1 MSQVLHS
8 HPAARRP
15 FLAGLV
21 LVGVGFV
28 GGGAW
33 AFLPRPDVVLPLVA
47 LMLIQLLP
55 FLAPTE
61 YRFDDEGVEV
71 LRVGIRARFPW
82 ARFLAFQVQ
91 RRGLL
96 LVPATGGHWWTL
108 RYPVFLPMDAELQA
122 QALPLLE
129 GRLPCA

>member
-61 YRFDDEGVEV
+61 YRFDDEKLEV
-71 LRVGIRARFPW
+71 ACAGFSNRHRW
-82 ARFLAFQVQ
+82 ARFRGFQVQ

-96 LVPATGGHWWTL
+96 LVPAAGGRWWSL
-108 RYPVFLPMDAELQA
+108 RSSVFLPMDAELQA

>member
-1 MSQVLHS
+1 MRQVLHF

-15 FLAGLV
+15 FLAGVV

-33 AFLPRPDVVLPLVA
+33 AFLPRPAVVLPLVA
-47 LMLIQLLP
+47 LMLVQLLP

-61 YRFDDEGVEV
+61 YRFDDEKLEV
-71 LRVGIRARFPW
+71 ACAGFSNRHRW
-82 ARFLAFQVQ
+82 ARFRGFQVQ

-96 LVPATGGHWWTL
+96 LLPAAGGRWWSL
-108 RYPVFLPMDAELQA
+108 RSSVFLPMDAELQA

>member
-1 MSQVLHS
+1 MRQVLHF

-21 LVGVGFV
+21 LAGVGFV

-71 LRVGIRARFPW
+71 VRAGVRGRFPW
-82 ARFLAFQVQ
+82 ARFRGFQAQ
-91 RRGLL
+91 RSGLL
-96 LVPATGGHWWTL
+96 LRPADGGRWWSL
-108 RYPVFLPMDAELQA
+108 RSSVFLPMDAELKA

-129 GRLPCA
+129 GRLPRL